1 MKPDSATSPAVG
13 IDYLAQHAE
22 GIPPLAAAR
31 YEHWRVIYEQR
42 GISRQDLIL
51 RIRKHAQSEAMPLAV
66 VALHEN
72 RIVGSA
78 SILPHDLDPR
88 PDLTPWLGGV
98 FVLPAF
104 RGQGIATRLVER
116 ILGEARRLRLPHLY
130 LWTTTSV
137 ALYARLGWSR
147 FEQMEYCGRTIQLM
161 YRTID

>member
-1 MKPDSATSPAVG
+1 MNELHETESLTIR
-13 IDYLAQHAE
+13 IDYLANHAD
-22 GIPPLAAAR
+22 GIPALAAAR
-31 YEHWRVIYEQR
+31 YGHWRVIYEQR
-42 GISRQDLIL
+42 GISREDLIL

-88 PDLTPWLGGV
+88 
-98 FVLPAF
+98 
-104 RGQGIATRLVER
+104 
-116 ILGEARRLRLPHLY
+116 
-130 LWTTTSV
+130 TTTSV